1 MYATV
6 PRIKDHLA
14 AALAADW
21 LVVDGTEPQDRR
33 DLPRADVR
41 LTGAAVTSTSGPG
54 VALQARY
61 IVRLVVAAKGSTA
74 PFELLDAAVTTAIAA
89 LHHWRPEGADAR
101 LALQD
106 MAEADFMDASLFGY
120 DLAFALST
128 TRHGSNN

>member
-1 MYATV
+1 MYAQV
-6 PRIKDHLA
+6 PRIKDRLA
-14 AALAADW
+14 AALGAGW

-33 DLPRADVR
+33 ELPRADVR

-61 IVRLVVAAKGSTA
+61 IVRMVVDAQGSAA
-74 PFELLDAAVTTAIAA
+74 PFELLDAAVTAAIAA
-89 LHHWRPEGADAR
+89 LHHWRPEGANAR

-120 DLAFALST
+120 DLAFVLST
-128 TRHGSNN
+128 TRHGSND